1 MAETLGPFEQA
12 VLLAVIRLGSA
23 AYGRAIHREA
33 ARRLDRQI
41 AAGAV
46 FSTLERLERKKLLTS
61 RVDAGGDERR
71 GRPRRYYYPRAA
83 AIDALN
89 ESRATMEA
97 IWYRMPK
104 PLRSDL

>member
-12 VLLAVIRLGSA
+12 ILVAIIRLGDV
-23 AYGRAIHREA
+23 AYGRAIHREVA
-33 ARRLDRQI
+33 QRLGREI

-46 FSTLERLERKKLLTS
+46 FATLLRLEKKKLLTS
-61 RVDAGGDERR
+61 RLVSGGDERR
-71 GRPRRYYYPRAA
+71 GRPRLYYTPRAA

-97 IWYRMPK
+97 ILHRMP
-104 PLRSDL
+104 